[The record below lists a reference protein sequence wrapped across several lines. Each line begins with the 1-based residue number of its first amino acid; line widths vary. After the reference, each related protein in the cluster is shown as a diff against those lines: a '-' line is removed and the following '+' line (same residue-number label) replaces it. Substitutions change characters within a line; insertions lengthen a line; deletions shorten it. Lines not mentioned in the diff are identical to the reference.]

1 MERAEF
7 ERVFRARYGV
17 KPKLEGL
24 LFLIGLDVMGHW
36 PGGSEK
42 VVKQDLI
49 ALGVWRLLEWKGY
62 AVRRERDAEG
72 WPQFE
77 LHSPLPYQTAETE
90 TEFLEKA
97 AMAYFAEIWRTLG
110 DVGLRDP

>member
-24 LFLIGLDVMGHW
+24 LLLIGLDVLGYW
-36 PGGSEK
+36 PEGSEK

-62 AVRRERDAEG
+62 AVRRESDKEG

-77 LHSPLPYQTAETE
+77 LNSPLPYQTPETE
-90 TEFLEKA
+90 TEFLERA
-97 AMAYFAEIWRTLG
+97 AVAYFAEIWRNLG
-110 DVGLRDP
+110 DACPGNP